1 MRSLEFS
8 PVTLA
13 VLAIQPVENA
23 NPVTAR
29 DRPDRSNVADQLEFG
44 FHVRRLQDR
53 TPAAQRPQLSGFG
66 QRQEREALVTS
77 GGPTSAA
84 VVELDGQATR

>member
-1 MRSLEFS
+1 MRLKPVDLGFGNRAILEANGREALEFL
-8 PVTLA
+8 PVTPA

-44 FHVRRLQDR
+44 FPVRRLQDR
-53 TPAAQRPQLSGFG
+53 TPAAQR
-66 QRQEREALVTS
+66 
-77 GGPTSAA
+77 
-84 VVELDGQATR
+84 